1 MRYGPLFPYAGARPL
16 QEYFQGA
23 NDVGGGV
30 TGVTASGYLGPGS
43 ISTFMPNGVVV
54 AGYDNFWGG
63 VEFMY
68 CFFNSTVAA
77 WAPVTIKPSNAVA
90 NFTNKFVFTA
100 AAVANT
106 ANQSRP
112 LGIAI
117 QQMAAGQFGWVAVS
131 GLCPVLSTASV
142 AADASLG
149 ITGAG
154 TLGAT
159 SAGKEIE
166 NLVGVQPATTTVVK
180 ANATILSG
188 SPIVQLTG
196 NNTVDGWFVGVA
208 LTGTGIP
215 ANAVVQNID
224 PDGRRIT
231 MSTGPGVAGSA
242 LNATA
247 SGGISITGTYND
259 GTNFY
264 NIVQLNRPFCQ
275 GRIT

>member
-16 QEYFQGA
+16 QEYFLAA
-23 NDVGGGV
+23 ND
-30 TGVTASGYLGPGS
+30 TASPAWGTGYNGPGS
-43 ISTFMPNGVVV
+43 APPSMPNGVIVP
-54 AGYDNFWGG
+54 GYDNYWGG
-63 VEFMY
+63 VEFQY
-68 CFFNSTVAA
+68 VQTQSAIPAWTPCTILPALTGGRFQFVA
-77 WAPVTIKPSNAVA
+77 V
-90 NFTNKFVFTA
+90 
-100 AAVANT
+100 AVANT

-117 QQMAAGQFGWVAVS
+117 ASMAAGQYGWVAVS
-131 GLCPVLSTASV
+131 GLVPVLSTASV
-142 AADASLG
+142 AANASLG

-166 NLVGVQPATTTVVK
+166 NLVGVLPATTTVVK
-180 ANATILSG
+180 ANATLLAG
-188 SPIVQLTG
+188 SPIIQFTG
-196 NNTVDGWFVGVA
+196 NNTIDGLFIGCALSGV
-208 LTGTGIP
+208 GIP
-215 ANAVVQNID
+215 ANAVVQTLD

-231 MSTGPGVAGSA
+231 MSTGPGVGGAT

-247 SGGISITGTYND
+247 SGGVSVTATYND

-264 NIVQLNRPFCQ
+264 NIVQINRPFCQ

>member
-16 QEYFQGA
+16 QEYFQGV
-23 NDVGGGV
+23 NDVGGGGS
-30 TGVTASGYLGPGS
+30 GVTASGYLGPGS
-43 ISTFMPNGVVV
+43 ISTFMPSGVIVP
-54 AGYDNFWGG
+54 GFDNYWGG
-63 VEFMY
+63 VEFLY
-68 CFFNSTVAA
+68 CYFGTTVAA
-77 WAPVTIKPSNAVA
+77 WAPVTIKPSNAVT

-106 ANQSRP
+106 ANQARS
-112 LGIAI
+112 LGVAI
-117 QQMAAGQFGWVAVS
+117 QQMASGQFGWVAVS
-131 GLCPVLSTASV
+131 GLVPVLSGASV
-142 AADASLG
+142 AADATLG

-154 TLGAT
+154 QLGAT
-159 SAGKEIE
+159 SAGKEIQ
-166 NLVGVQPATTTVVK
+166 NLVGVLPATTTVVK
-180 ANATILSG
+180 ANATVLSG
-188 SPIVQLTG
+188 SPIIQLTG

-208 LTGTGIP
+208 LSGTGIP

-231 MSTGPGVAGSA
+231 MSTGPGVAGAA

-247 SGGISITGTYND
+247 SGGVSITGTYND

-264 NIVQLNRPFCQ
+264 NVVMCDRPNCQ